1 MEKRDDEFAVVVAH
15 PDDEILFASSIID
28 KATKIFVC
36 FSDIPG
42 ESAIN
47 IRQTKGRKNVQ
58 KLYPIDNITFLDLPQ
73 ASNKNALK
81 NNWDKVVENQYGVE
95 GGRNEQEYKQNFQKL
110 FKILSIELVD
120 FKKVYTHNP
129 WGEYGHVEH
138 IQIHRC
144 MTKLKEIIGFE
155 MFIFGYLSRD
165 TIKMA
170 NLKLRNLGKLSLKKN
185 NKELFYK
192 IKNLYIDEKCW
203 TWSDY
208 HTPPDYE
215 IFYQYADTNK
225 FREKS
230 KFLKRKLIYIYH
242 PIYSRRIRC
251 CMYDTS
257 SILFKIF
264 MLQNKYLFRLRNF
277 ILNLFLRSLIQKL
290 LITKNVFYPSK

>member
-1 MEKRDDEFAVVVAH
+1 MEKRDHEFAIVVAH
-15 PDDEILFASSIID
+15 PDDEILFASSIIE

-42 ESAIN
+42 ESSIN

-58 KLYPIDNITFLDLPQ
+58 KRYPMDNITFLDLPQ
-73 ASNKNALK
+73 ASNKNAL
-81 NNWDKVVENQYGVE
+81 NINWDKVVENQYGVE
-95 GGRNEQEYKQNFQKL
+95 GGRNEKEYKQNFQKL
-110 FKILSIELVD
+110 FNILSIELAD

-144 MTKLKEIIGFE
+144 ITKLRKIIGFE
-155 MFIFGYLSRD
+155 MFVFGYLSRD

-170 NLKLRNLGKLSLKKN
+170 NLKLRTLGTLSLKKN
-185 NKELFYK
+185 NKELFNK

-215 IFYQYADTNK
+215 LFYNFKGINK
-225 FREKS
+225 STKKS
-230 KFLKRKLIYIYH
+230 KLLKRKLIYIYH

-251 CMYDTS
+251 CVYDS
-257 SILFKIF
+257 RSILFKIF
-264 MLQNKYLFRLRNF
+264 MLQNKYLFRLRTF
-277 ILNLFLRSLIQKL
+277 ILNLFLRSLIKKTAYYKKCILPQ
-290 LITKNVFYPSK
+290 